1 MPGRERI
8 SMQSDFKDLLSGFCA
23 SRVEF
28 LLVGAHAMAV
38 HGHVRATKDLDV
50 WIRPTPENAS
60 RIFKA
65 LIEFGAPLL
74 DLTEADLA
82 TPGTV
87 FQIGVPPLRIDLVT
101 RIDGVAFEDAWGRR
115 VLTPLDGFE
124 VPTLSR
130 ADLIANKRATGRL
143 RDLADVEELEK
154 LGS

>member
-1 MPGRERI
+1 
-8 SMQSDFKDLLSGFCA
+8 MQSDFKDLLSEFSAG
-23 SRVEF
+23 RVEF

-50 WIRPTPENAS
+50 WVRPTPENAV
-60 RIFKA
+60 RILKA
-65 LIEFGAPLL
+65 LKEFGAPLL
-74 DLTEADLA
+74 DLTETDLA

-101 RIDGVAFEDAWGRR
+101 RIDGVEFEEAWGRR
-115 VLTPLDGFE
+115 VMSPLDGLE
-124 VPTLSR
+124 IPTLSR